1 VIEHVRSLR
10 TGVLASAATHPNAP
24 AVVLRGQAI
33 SYEVLALRARVLAAA
48 IVRALGR
55 PASRV
60 GVFAARSE
68 VAYIGTLGALCSGA
82 AFVPL
87 NPKLPIERTRS
98 MARRAELDAIIVD
111 RDTAPLLDAVAGD
124 VRVLIHG
131 DDPGEHEPLAELPE
145 VRPESLAY
153 LLFTSGTTGEPK
165 GVGITHANVLHYLDV
180 MGARYGLTPDD
191 RCSQTFDQTFDLSVH
206 DLFMTWYAGASLYAM
221 APIEMLAPARF
232 VNAHG
237 LTTWFS
243 VPSAAVL
250 ARDRIRAGS
259 MPTLRWSL
267 FCGEPL
273 TNETAERWQAAAPNA
288 VVENLYGPTELTIA
302 CFVYRWA
309 GIARES
315 QNGIVP
321 IGRPL
326 TGLTARVVDEELW
339 VGGPQTSP
347 GYWRDPNQTRERFVD
362 GYYKTGDRVVEHP
375 SGIYSYLGRVDHQLK
390 ILGFRVEPAEIEGV
404 LRQQPGVTGAVA
416 IGHPV
421 AQAQALGVVAFVTGT
436 VEAPEALRQT
446 VATVLPAYMVP
457 SKIVR
462 VDRFPLNAN
471 GKVDRA
477 ELQRLAAAGEAR
489 DAIPVS

>member
-1 VIEHVRSLR
+1 MADTRSLR
-10 TGVLASAATHPNAP
+10 TGVLASAAVHPNAP
-24 AVVLRGQAI
+24 AVVVRGQTI
-33 SYEVLALRARVLAAA
+33 SYGALENRARVIAAA

-55 PASRV
+55 PAARV

-68 VAYIGTLGALCSGA
+68 VAYVGTLGALCSGA

-87 NPKLPIERTRS
+87 NPKLPLERTRS

-124 VRVLIHG
+124 VQVLIHG
-131 DDPGEHEPLAELPE
+131 DQPGEHEPLASLPA
-145 VRPESLAY
+145 VRSDDLAY

-180 MGARYGLTPDD
+180 MGARYGLTPND

-206 DLFMTWYAGASLYAM
+206 DIFITWNAGACLYAM

-237 LTTWFS
+237 LTAWFS

-250 ARDRIRAGS
+250 ARDRIPAGA
-259 MPTLRWSL
+259 MPSLRWSL

-273 TNETAERWQAAAPNA
+273 TNETAERWQAAAPNS

-302 CFVYRWA
+302 CFAYRWNGA
-309 GIARES
+309 AAES
-315 QNGIVP
+315 LNGIVP

-326 TGLTARVVDEELW
+326 DGLTAKIVDEELW

-347 GYWRDPNQTRERFVD
+347 GYWHDAVQTRDRFVD
-362 GYYKTGDRVVEHP
+362 GYYKTGDRVIEHP
-375 SGIYSYLGRVDHQLK
+375 AGVYSYLGRIDHQLK

-416 IGHPV
+416 IGYPV
-421 AQAQALGVVAFVTGT
+421 TQAQALGVVAFVTGAL
-436 VEAPEALRQT
+436 EAPDELRR
-446 VATVLPAYMVP
+446 VAANVLPAYMVP
-457 SKIVR
+457 GKIVR
-462 VDRFPLNAN
+462 LDQFPLNAN

-477 ELQRLAAAGEAR
+477 ELLRLAAAGESR
-489 DAIPVS
+489 DPIPVS

>member
-1 VIEHVRSLR
+1 MPTLERSLR
-10 TGVLASAATHPNAP
+10 SNVLASAAVHPNAP
-24 AVVLRGQAI
+24 AVVVRGRTI
-33 SYEVLALRARVLAAA
+33 TYDELSLRARVIAAA

-55 PASRV
+55 PATRV

-68 VAYIGTLGALCSGA
+68 AAYVGTLGALCSGA

-124 VRVLIHG
+124 VKVLIQG
-131 DDPGEHEPLAELPE
+131 DQPGEHQPLSQLPA
-145 VRPESLAY
+145 VDPNSLAY

-180 MGARYGLTPDD
+180 MGARYGLTPND

-206 DLFMTWYAGASLYAM
+206 DIFMTWNAGACLYAL

-237 LTTWFS
+237 LTAWFS

-250 ARDRIRAGS
+250 ARERIPAGS
-259 MPTLRWSL
+259 MPSLRWSL

-273 TNETAERWQAAAPNA
+273 TNETAERWQAAAPNS

-302 CFVYRWA
+302 CFAYRWA
-309 GIARES
+309 GVAKES
-315 QNGIVP
+315 LNGVVP

-326 TGLTARVVDEELW
+326 DGLTARVVEDELQ

-347 GYWRDPNQTRERFVD
+347 GYWRDPKQTREKFVD
-362 GYYKTGDRVVEHP
+362 GYYKTGDRVIEHP
-375 SGIYSYLGRVDHQLK
+375 SGVYSYVGRVDHQLK

-416 IGHPV
+416 VGYPV

-436 VEAPEALRQT
+436 VESLDELRR
-446 VATVLPAYMVP
+446 VAATVLPAYMVP

-462 VDRFPLNAN
+462 LEQFPLNAN

-477 ELQRLAAAGEAR
+477 ELLRLAAAGETR
-489 DAIPVS
+489 EPIPAS